1 MVFPVETE
9 DRTTRNLLMLCQDHT
24 RLVVEI
30 FRKILMMI
38 DNLVKGSA
46 NEIKESLDE
55 AEKLHQDS
63 LEIRSMMM
71 KELTETGRMLVN
83 REDFYRLIS
92 KSGEV
97 MDHIKGIG
105 IRIWEM
111 AEKKWEIPKGAGEGL
126 VTMTEVA
133 FETLTKLRES
143 LISLSFNSDKA
154 ILLTREVDESERRM
168 DAIYREVDLEIITS
182 KADLPLILILRDVV
196 GMVENIVDKAKEEA
210 DLIRILAL

>member
-1 MVFPVETE
+1 
-9 DRTTRNLLMLCQDHT
+9 
-24 RLVVEI
+24 
-30 FRKILMMI
+30 
-38 DNLVKGSA
+38 
-46 NEIKESLDE
+46 
-55 AEKLHQDS
+55 
-63 LEIRSMMM
+63 
-71 KELTETGRMLVN
+71 MLVN

-105 IRIWEM
+105 IRLWEM
-111 AEKKWEIPKGAGEGL
+111 AEKRWEIPKGTGEGL
-126 VTMTEVA
+126 VTMTDVA

-143 LISLSFNSDKA
+143 LISLGFNSDKA
-154 ILLTREVDESERRM
+154 VVLTREVDESERRM
-168 DAIYREVDLEIITS
+168 DSIYRAVDLEIITS

>member
-1 MVFPVETE
+1 MVFPVESE
-9 DRTTRNLLMLCQDHT
+9 DRTMRNLLMLCQDHA

-30 FRKILMMI
+30 FRKILVMI
-38 DNLVKGSA
+38 DNLVKGSLDGLQ
-46 NEIKESLDE
+46 ESLDE
-55 AEKLHQDS
+55 VEKLHQDS
-63 LEIRSMMM
+63 LEIRGMMM

-97 MDHIKGIG
+97 MDQIKGIG
-105 IRIWEM
+105 VRLWEI
-111 AEKKWEIPKGAGEGL
+111 AEKRWEIPKGASEGL
-126 VTMTEVA
+126 VRMTDVA

-143 LISLSFNSDKA
+143 LISLGFSSDKA
-154 ILLTREVDESERRM
+154 VVLTREVEESERRM
-168 DAIYREVDLEIITS
+168 DSIYRAVDLEIITS